1 MAHLK
6 NKNKKTQTQTKGKPQ
21 KLRRRVHGV
30 KVLGYKL
37 LYK

>member
-21 KLRRRVHGV
+21 KLPRQVHGV
-30 KVLGYKL
+30 KVFGYKL